1 MTASSSTTTDTK
13 PIRRRGRRP
22 IQLALML
29 VLPSVLLGACSI
41 TDVITKPIEIIG
53 NVFGLGSN
61 EVATPEFTITNGI
74 KVQVVIKAPKDQAG
88 VPITVHVR
96 CAGGTTA
103 AATITL
109 HDSGDISIG
118 DVTFDQGWPVGA
130 DCVVSQEIVQGV
142 EIAQQTLTWLNAN
155 NVQAN
160 FLNI

>member
-1 MTASSSTTTDTK
+1 MSTSTAK
-13 PIRRRGRRP
+13 AEPIRRGRRP

-41 TDVITKPIEIIG
+41 TDVITKPIEIISD
-53 NVFGLGSN
+53 VFGLGSN
-61 EVATPEFTITNGI
+61 EVATPEFTVTNGI

-103 AATITL
+103 AATVTL

-118 DVTFDQGWPVGA
+118 DVTFNQGWPVGA

-142 EIAQQTLTWLNAN
+142 DIAQKTLTWLSSN